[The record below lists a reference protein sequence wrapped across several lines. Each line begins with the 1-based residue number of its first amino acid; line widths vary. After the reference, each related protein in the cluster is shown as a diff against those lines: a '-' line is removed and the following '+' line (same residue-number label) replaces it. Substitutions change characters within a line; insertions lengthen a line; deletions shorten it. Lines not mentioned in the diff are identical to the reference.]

1 MNTDLLFQPGRLG
14 SLAVPNRIVMPPM
27 VLNYADEDGRVTDR
41 YIAHIE
47 RVARGGVGT
56 IVLEASYV
64 TPEGRGFRHQLGVHD
79 DGNVPGL
86 RRVVDVAHR
95 YGAVIGIQLYHAGR
109 QTSSTVIGG
118 QPVAPSSIP
127 CPLMQEM
134 PAELSG
140 ERIAELVRA
149 FGEAARRA
157 IAAGL
162 DFVEIHAAHGYL
174 VNQFLSPFSNRR
186 TDRYGGSFDN
196 RTRFL
201 DGIIDA
207 VRRATGNAVPVT
219 VRISADEMVPGGITI
234 DDSCA
239 LARHL
244 ETKGVDALHVSAG
257 NYGSYTRGYMI
268 PPMARED
275 APLVDYARRIKAV
288 VSIPVIAVGK
298 LRDPAVAA
306 GVLERGD
313 ADFVAI
319 GRGLLA
325 DPDWPAKVRDGR
337 RAELN
342 LCVTCNQGCIGRL
355 FAQQDALCTINPE
368 TGREAL
374 FANQEHVAPLR
385 FAVIGAG
392 PAGMTAARIAAL
404 RGHDVTVYE
413 RANHAGGQL
422 DAAGAAPH
430 RENWWMFRDWLA
442 CELKRLNVP
451 VRHGRDITDAGIV
464 GIDADAFIIATGSRP
479 HQPPFLEVGDTQLS
493 TALEVLERRT
503 AATTPAVVVGGGCSG
518 AQVADYLAES
528 IADVTVVEA
537 GEGLAA
543 DMPMDERALLLARL
557 EEKHVQFRPHTR
569 LLSVEDGEVLLQT
582 PTGHHRMRARTA
594 VMCLGTLANDELAS
608 ACTSRNLAHVVV
620 GDAREPRKITEATAE
635 AALAVL
641 ELERQ
646 VGKRIDVGR
655 NGRQS

>member
-14 SLAVPNRIVMPPM
+14 SLTVPNRIVMPPM
-27 VLNYADEDGRVTDR
+27 VLNYADDDGRVTDR
-41 YIAHIE
+41 YVAHIE

-79 DGNVPGL
+79 DGVVPGL
-86 RRVVDVAHR
+86 RRAVDAAHR
-95 YGAVIGIQLYHAGR
+95 HGAVIGIQLYHAGR
-109 QTSSTVIGG
+109 QTSSAVIGG

-157 IAAGL
+157 VAAGC

-174 VNQFLSPFSNRR
+174 INQFLSPFSNRR
-186 TDRYGGSFDN
+186 TDDYGGAFQN
-196 RTRFL
+196 RVRFL
-201 DGIIDA
+201 DEIINS
-207 VRRATGNAVPVT
+207 VRLNVRVPVT
-219 VRISADEMVPGGITI
+219 VRFSADEMVPGGLTVNDAIE
-234 DDSCA
+234 

-244 ETKGVDALHVSAG
+244 EAEDIDALHVSAG
-257 NYGSYTRGYMI
+257 NYGSYARGYMI

-275 APLVDYARRIKAV
+275 GPLIEYARRVKAS

-298 LRDPAVAA
+298 LRDPTVAA

-325 DPDWPAKVRDGR
+325 DPDWPMKVREGR
-337 RAELN
+337 LAELN

-374 FANQEHVAPLR
+374 FASQEHVAPLR
-385 FAVIGAG
+385 FGVIGAG

-413 RANHAGGQL
+413 RANHVGGQL

-430 RENWWMFRDWLA
+430 RENWWMLRDWLA

-451 VRHGRDITDAGIV
+451 VRHGTDITESELDDIE
-464 GIDADAFIIATGSRP
+464 ADAFIIATGSRP
-479 HQPPFLEVGDTQLS
+479 HQPPFLEVGDTQP
-493 TALEVLERRT
+493 RR
-503 AATTPAVVVGGGCSG
+503 CRRCIG
-518 AQVADYLAES
+518 AD
-528 IADVTVVEA
+528 D
-537 GEGLAA
+537 
-543 DMPMDERALLLARL
+543 
-557 EEKHVQFRPHTR
+557 
-569 LLSVEDGEVLLQT
+569 
-582 PTGHHRMRARTA
+582 
-594 VMCLGTLANDELAS
+594 LG
-608 ACTSRNLAHVVV
+608 
-620 GDAREPRKITEATAE
+620 
-635 AALAVL
+635 
-641 ELERQ
+641 
-646 VGKRIDVGR
+646 
-655 NGRQS
+655 